1 MASRSDEFRSPLV
14 VVTVVEGPQMVAWNV
29 RRTET
34 VADEYEPNQGVRAH
48 LWAQLLAQ
56 EPSAVAGGQHHWTTR
71 LTSDSAVMAQL
82 EAESEQWAGRA
93 LGPALRG
100 FLEEARR

>member
-34 VADEYEPNQGVRAH
+34 VADE
-48 LWAQLLAQ
+48 
-56 EPSAVAGGQHHWTTR
+56 SAADH
-71 LTSDSAVMAQL
+71 
-82 EAESEQWAGRA
+82 
-93 LGPALRG
+93 
-100 FLEEARR
+100 